1 MWDPEEADECI
12 EMAVLRIARVLY
24 STFVKRF
31 GRDPEPDEPLLFDPG
46 QGYPAIAN
54 SSDTLSQIMAAAK
67 AARVDLKSI
76 LPFFAEY
83 IR

>member
-1 MWDPEEADECI
+1 MWDPEEADECL

-24 STFVKRF
+24 STFVNRF
-31 GRDPEPDEPLLFDPG
+31 GRDPEPDEPLLFDPR
-46 QGYPAIAN
+46 QGHPVNAN
-54 SSDTLSQIMAAAK
+54 RSDTLNQIMTAAK